1 MSAARHHAEWLS
13 LVEVSGPF
21 LSMEV
26 LQRVFPD
33 GLDLRA
39 DASDLRERLHVAY
52 EEWRDA
58 DDLAIHRAWVR
69 YVLREVLEYD
79 PALLVEAQ
87 ALPPSCSVA
96 VQEHG
101 EVLAPTMA
109 LVDPPGRESG
119 GRPRVLFSVVPRG
132 QDLDAALRGA
142 RWKASPATRMM
153 TLLHG
158 AGVRLGVVTNGE
170 QWMLVHAAPGETT
183 TYVSFYANLWFDEP
197 LTLRA
202 LASLLSARRLFGV
215 ADDATL
221 EALFKASAAS
231 QHEVTDQLGAQ
242 VRRAV
247 EVVIQNIDRI
257 DRGRGRAAAHR
268 HRRGEALRGRRHRDD
283 AAGVPVRSRRAG
295 VAPAGRRDLRP
306 ELRGVDA
313 ARSAPGRRRRA
324 WG

>member
-58 DDLAIHRAWVR
+58 DDHAIHRAWVR

-79 PALLVEAQ
+79 PALLLEAQ

-109 LVDPPGRESG
+109 LVDPHGRESA
-119 GRPRVLFSVVPRG
+119 GRPACSS
-132 QDLDAALRGA
+132 
-142 RWKASPATRMM
+142 RWCRAGRTSTR
-153 TLLHG
+153 
-158 AGVRLGVVTNGE
+158 RC
-170 QWMLVHAAPGETT
+170 AAPG
-183 TYVSFYANLWFDEP
+183 
-197 LTLRA
+197 
-202 LASLLSARRLFGV
+202 
-215 ADDATL
+215 
-221 EALFKASAAS
+221 
-231 QHEVTDQLGAQ
+231 
-242 VRRAV
+242 
-247 EVVIQNIDRI
+247 
-257 DRGRGRAAAHR
+257 
-268 HRRGEALRGRRHRDD
+268 
-283 AAGVPVRSRRAG
+283 
-295 VAPAGRRDLRP
+295 
-306 ELRGVDA
+306 
-313 ARSAPGRRRRA
+313 GRRRPPR
-324 WG
+324 G